1 MPGFPDTM
9 RIIILFFIFLSAPS
23 LKAQDNTLHFEEGMS
38 SPKAG
43 LEAVSWISGHW
54 SGEAFGGIT
63 EEIWTPP
70 LGGSMMFAFKLVVDG
85 AVRFYELGYIR
96 EVNNTLLLQLKHFDH
111 ELRGWEE
118 KEETIDFPL
127 VKIEGN
133 RAYFDGM
140 TFENIDSGTMNVYL
154 EIEDKDGARET
165 LFQYRRIDN

>member
-1 MPGFPDTM
+1 MPGFPANM
-9 RIIILFFIFLSAPS
+9 RIIILFLIFLSARS
-23 LKAQDNTLHFEEGMS
+23 SQAQDNTLRFEEGMS
-38 SPKAG
+38 SPRAV

-54 SGEAFGGIT
+54 SGEALGGIT

-70 LGGSMMFAFKLVVDG
+70 LGGSMMFAFKLVEG
-85 AVRFYELGYIR
+85 GIVRFYELGYIR

-140 TFENIDSGTMNVYL
+140 TFENINPDTMNVYL
-154 EIEDKDGARET
+154 LTEDKNGLRET